1 MLIRSLAQLAG
12 TELDVDWGNGTST
25 RLLTA
30 ADGMGFTVCHT
41 VVRAGTSSL
50 LEYRSH
56 LEACFCIAG
65 SGEVE
70 GDDGIV
76 HRITPGVL
84 YGLDRHDRHWL
95 RADDGRDL
103 VLISVFN
110 PALAGTERHSL
121 DRLEASSY

>member
-1 MLIRSLAQLAG
+1 MLIRSLS
-12 TELDVDWGNGTST
+12 ELEGSPHDVDWGNGTSV

-30 ADGMGFTVCHT
+30 VDGMGFTVCYT
-41 VVRAGTSSL
+41 VVRAGGSSL

-70 GDDGIV
+70 AADGAV
-76 HRITPGVL
+76 HRVTPGVL
-84 YGLDRHDRHWL
+84 YALDQHDRHWL
-95 RADDGRDL
+95 RADPEHDL
-103 VLISVFN
+103 ILLSVFN
-110 PALAGTERHSL
+110 PPLTGSERHSL